1 MSAPPEGSAW
11 DFPAP
16 HVFRLRVPADAID
29 EYRHVNNAVYLQWLD
44 LAAWSHSEAL
54 GVSPRLCVELNRGM
68 VVLRAEI
75 DYNLAVYFRR
85 FNDEGQMS
93 RQRVLDRAAQ
103 LWGRLS
109 GIALP
114 KLVVDTPGGFG
125 KVPIGPDY
133 VIARRPGVTRFR
145 TPRGVE
151 VEYFDPGA
159 E

>member
-75 DYNLAVYFRR
+75 DYLRSAIERDEMEIATWIVESDRRLRCSRRFQVRRAPGRETLLRARLDYVCMNLAT
-85 FNDEGQMS
+85 G
-93 RQRVLDRAAQ
+93 RATRMPDAFVSAY
-103 LWGRLS
+103 GR
-109 GIALP
+109 
-114 KLVVDTPGGFG
+114 T
-125 KVPIGPDY
+125 
-133 VIARRPGVTRFR
+133 
-145 TPRGVE
+145 
-151 VEYFDPGA
+151 
-159 E
+159 